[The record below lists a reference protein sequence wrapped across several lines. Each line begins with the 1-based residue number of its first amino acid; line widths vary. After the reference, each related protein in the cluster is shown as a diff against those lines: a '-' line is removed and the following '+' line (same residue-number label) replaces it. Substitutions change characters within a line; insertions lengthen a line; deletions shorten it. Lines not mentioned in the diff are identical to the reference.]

1 MSTTALNVSNLS
13 LGDLVTSKKGIKS
26 VPLTCA
32 NKPAVWIPD
41 AQNVAFEPKSFNN
54 DERMNLVMQ
63 ASPAAIETLNALDEH
78 IVQQCFADCQ
88 RIFGKSLSLD
98 EVRLRYNPCL
108 KLSDKGYAPTF
119 KAKITMTGTGAIK
132 CWNADKTMRKLPTS
146 WVGCVVGP
154 RILLR
159 CIWVMPTAFG
169 CLFECADTLLAEG
182 ETEISCPF

>member
-13 LGDLVTSKKGIKS
+13 LGDLVTSKRGTKS
-26 VPLTCA
+26 APLSCA
-32 NKPAVWIPD
+32 NKPVVWIPD

-54 DERMNLVMQ
+54 DERMSLVMK
-63 ASPAAIETLNALDEH
+63 ATPAAIETLNALDEQ
-78 IVQQCFADCQ
+78 IVQQCFADSQ
-88 RIFGKSLSLD
+88 RIFGKNLTID

-108 KLSDKGYAPTF
+108 KLSDKGYEPTF
-119 KAKITMTGTGAIK
+119 KAKIALTGAGAIK
-132 CWNADKTMRKLPTS
+132 CWNADKTMRKLPSS
-146 WVGCVVGP
+146 WVGCTVQP